1 MEELMELDEHVRITG
16 SQLDVD
22 LPNTPGYMEG
32 VIARDTMMWWGPD
45 GAIAG
50 MYRAAHDALAAR
62 YRLVDAPPPAV
73 AGAARRAAC
82 AEGWHVARW
91 LGRRIAA
98 ASGGRDDDRVEH
110 IRLAR
115 AVLSGLAHMWAG
127 RDLDIRD

>member
-1 MEELMELDEHVRITG
+1 
-16 SQLDVD
+16 
-22 LPNTPGYMEG
+22 
-32 VIARDTMMWWGPD
+32 MMWWGPD
-45 GAIAG
+45 GAVEQ
-50 MYRAAHDALAAR
+50 MYRAAHEALAVR
-62 YRLVDAPPPAV
+62 YRLVAPPPPSV
-73 AGAARRAAC
+73 ASAARRASL

-98 ASGGRDDDRVEH
+98 ASGGGRDENRAEH